1 MRKTRWGILGTGSI
15 AALFAEDLGRLSGA
29 ELAAIGSRS
38 QATADAFAR
47 SFGVTRAHGSYRALV
62 EDQDVD
68 VIYVAT
74 PNSSHMEHC
83 LLALEHGKPVLC
95 EKPFALSADDARAVV
110 ELARRKR
117 LFCMEGMWMR
127 FAPLMRE
134 VLRRVREGEIGEVRM
149 VAASLGFATAYDP
162 THRLFDLH
170 KGGGALLDLGVYPLS
185 FVSQLLGRQR
195 ALSAYASWTESGV
208 DEQTSVLLEFAS
220 GAQATITA
228 SLRCRMPNEATIVG
242 TRGTVRIEAPLYC
255 PESATF
261 VRSESPK
268 VLMDV
273 PKRRRS
279 LLKLR
284 QHPLL
289 RDLRERVKGARDRRV
304 LTMRRIGNGY
314 AHEALEVMRC
324 LALGECESSIMPL
337 HETLDMMQ
345 TLDEV
350 RSSSVRADREGG
362 TNADRDRRLRVRS

>member
-29 ELAAIGSRS
+29 ELAAIGSRTK
-38 QATADAFAR
+38 ATADAFAR
-47 SFGVTRAHGSYRALV
+47 SFGAKRAHGSYRALV
-62 EDQDVD
+62 EDGDVD
-68 VIYVAT
+68 VVYVAT
-74 PNSSHMEHC
+74 PNSLHMEHC

-95 EKPFALSADDARAVV
+95 EKPFALTAGEARAVV

-134 VLRRVREGEIGEVRM
+134 VVRRVREGEIGEVRM
-149 VAASLGFATAYDP
+149 VDASLGFATKFDPANRLYDP
-162 THRLFDLH
+162 QL
-170 KGGGALLDLGVYPLS
+170 GGGALLDLGVYPLS
-185 FVSQLLGRQR
+185 FVSQLLGRHS
-195 ALSAYASWTESGV
+195 ALSAYATLAETGV
-208 DEQTSVLLEFAS
+208 DEQTSVLLEFPS
-220 GAQATITA
+220 GAQATVAT
-228 SLRCRMPNEATIVG
+228 SLRCRMLNEATIVG
-242 TRGTVRIEAPLYC
+242 TRGTVRIQAPLYC
-255 PESATF
+255 PESASF
-261 VRSESPK
+261 VRSESPRAH
-268 VLMDV
+268 VDV

-284 QHPLL
+284 QHPLV
-289 RDLRERVKGARDRRV
+289 RDLRERVKHVRDQHV

-324 LALGECESSIMPL
+324 LTLGECESSIMPL

-345 TLDEV
+345 TLDDV
-350 RSSSVRADREGG
+350 RSSNVRVEREGG